1 MGDDLV
7 VPIEKYF
14 KSEIFDYDIKVK
26 YYPESDEA
34 MVPYKAT
41 LMLQDMICMLLK
53 QQMFYQT
60 LMRLSL

>member
-60 LMRLSL
+60 LM